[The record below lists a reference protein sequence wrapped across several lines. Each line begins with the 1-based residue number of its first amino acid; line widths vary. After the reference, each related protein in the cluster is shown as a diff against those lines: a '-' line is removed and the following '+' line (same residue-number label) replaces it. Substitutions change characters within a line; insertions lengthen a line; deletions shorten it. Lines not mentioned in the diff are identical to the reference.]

1 MKLSSEE
8 SILNGVRIYLSG
20 PMDFV
25 VSRNE
30 EKQFGWRSR
39 LRKFLSPF
47 GAIVYDPW
55 TKPVIVGQNGYAENY
70 EYSNTKRA
78 QWTFEDSDTGRN
90 VRSQLCD
97 LFYPT
102 VHINRRMVDIC
113 DLLIA
118 YCPTNL
124 YSVGTVNEI
133 IRARSQNKPV
143 LLVSPPVTYPS
154 FAKLSEHLQEHKD
167 QEGVKRLEQLKREA
181 VLKEN
186 PEGIPS
192 PWYLGILPEDYFF
205 DGFGF
210 SLYSHLIKDEQY
222 PRTRLDEIEAN
233 RKPLRPLLPYLEKL
247 DKEIPKLYDA
257 RHKDY
262 KENSDWMILRPGVH
276 QSIE

>member
-1 MKLSSEE
+1 MSSKE
-8 SILNGVRIYLSG
+8 SILKGTRIYLSG

-25 VSRNE
+25 VSQDE

-39 LRKFLSPF
+39 LRKFLKPF

-55 TKPVIVGQNGYAENY
+55 AKPIIVGQNGYAENY
-70 EYSNTKRA
+70 EYSSKKRA
-78 QWTFEDSDTGRN
+78 QWTFENSDLGQQR
-90 VRSQLCD
+90 RAELCD

-124 YSVGTVNEI
+124 YSVGTVNEV

-154 FAKLSEHLQEHKD
+154 FDKLSAHLRERKD
-167 QEGVKRLEQLKREA
+167 QEGTKLLEQLKNEA
-181 VLKEN
+181 ALKEN
-186 PEGIPS
+186 PDGIPS

-210 SLYSHLIKDEQY
+210 SSYPDLIKDGEY
-222 PRTRLDEIEAN
+222 PCTYLDKIEEN
-233 RKPLRPLLPYLEKL
+233 RKPLRSLLPYLEAL
-247 DKEIPKLYDA
+247 DKEVPKRYDT

-262 KENSDWMILRPGVH
+262 VDNTDWLILRPGVH
-276 QSIE
+276 EVFE